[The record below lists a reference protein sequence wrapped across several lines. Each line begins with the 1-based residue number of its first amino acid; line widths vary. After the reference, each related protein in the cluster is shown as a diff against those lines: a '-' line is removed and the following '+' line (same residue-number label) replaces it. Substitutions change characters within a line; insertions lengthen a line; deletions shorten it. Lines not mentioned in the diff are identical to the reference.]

1 MSKQKFR
8 FIDLMILTVIA
19 TAIEVVSV
27 VAFNAVNVQVGTYRL
42 GQALSLS
49 LACLIGMIAVFR
61 WNGYGLCVG
70 VIAGVG
76 SLLARMFCSQQLSIQ
91 MWLSSS
97 LSYLGLVSCLLFIHK
112 RDKKKMAKDKGM
124 MVLYFFIGFFSY
136 ELLRILLLI
145 GSENYFALIGNV
157 LSFEIVNLLLSFVI
171 YLIAL
176 RQDGLVVDM
185 NLYLL
190 EMQDIRN
197 RVKRREDIC
206 VEELCEQGQINEA
219 ALLDGGTL
227 STEDLKELEDNR
239 RRIEGKSTFFDEENK
254 AVEKYRKKREEL
266 KNGKL

>member
-1 MSKQKFR
+1 
-8 FIDLMILTVIA
+8 
-19 TAIEVVSV
+19 
-27 VAFNAVNVQVGTYRL
+27 
-42 GQALSLS
+42 
-49 LACLIGMIAVFR
+49 
-61 WNGYGLCVG
+61 
-70 VIAGVG
+70 
-76 SLLARMFCSQQLSIQ
+76 
-91 MWLSSS
+91 
-97 LSYLGLVSCLLFIHK
+97 
-112 RDKKKMAKDKGM
+112 MAKDKGM

-136 ELLRILLLI
+136 ELLRVLLLI

-227 STEDLKELEDNR
+227 STEDLKDLEDNR

>member
-1 MSKQKFR
+1 
-8 FIDLMILTVIA
+8 
-19 TAIEVVSV
+19 
-27 VAFNAVNVQVGTYRL
+27 
-42 GQALSLS
+42 
-49 LACLIGMIAVFR
+49 
-61 WNGYGLCVG
+61 
-70 VIAGVG
+70 
-76 SLLARMFCSQQLSIQ
+76 
-91 MWLSSS
+91 
-97 LSYLGLVSCLLFIHK
+97 
-112 RDKKKMAKDKGM
+112 MAKDKGM

-227 STEDLKELEDNR
+227 STEDLKDLEDNR

>member
-8 FIDLMILTVIA
+8 VIDLMVLTIIA

-27 VAFNAVNVQVGTYRL
+27 VAFNVVNVQVGTYRM
-42 GQALSLS
+42 GQTVSLS
-49 LACLIGMIAVFR
+49 LACLVGMIAIFR

-70 VIAGVG
+70 VIAGLG
-76 SLLARMFCSQQLSIQ
+76 SLLARMFYSQELSIQ
-91 MWLSSS
+91 MWLASSVG
-97 LSYLGLVSCLLFIHK
+97 YLGLASCLLFIHK
-112 RDKKKMAKDKGM
+112 RDKKKMVRDKGM
-124 MVLYFFIGFFSY
+124 MVLYFFIGYLSY

-145 GSENYFALIGNV
+145 GSENYFVLIGNV
-157 LSFEIVNLLLSFVI
+157 LSFEIVNLLLSLVI

-176 RQDGLVVDM
+176 RQEGLVVDM
-185 NLYLL
+185 NQYLL

-197 RVKRREDIC
+197 RVKRREDVC

-239 RRIEGKSTFFDEENK
+239 RKLEGKTTFFDEENM
-254 AVEKYRKKREEL
+254 AAERYRKKREGL
-266 KNGKL
+266 KNGKS